1 MNEVENQE
9 ITGCGKAIN
18 PHRVCG
24 DISFANKL
32 ILCEECDC
40 SESVHNAKGESQ

>member
-1 MNEVENQE
+1 MEEIENQE
-9 ITGCGKAIN
+9 ITGCGKTIN

-32 ILCEECDC
+32 ILCEDCDAFC
-40 SESVHNAKGESQ
+40 EEKAK